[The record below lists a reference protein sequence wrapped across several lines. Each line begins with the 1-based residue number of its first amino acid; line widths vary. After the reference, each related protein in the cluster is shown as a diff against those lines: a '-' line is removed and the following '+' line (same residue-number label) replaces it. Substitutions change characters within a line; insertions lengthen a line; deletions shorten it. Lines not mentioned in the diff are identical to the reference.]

1 MCMRID
7 LSVESLNKRVV
18 WKVFDKSS
26 GAIRSLFEYAEYPKR
41 KLVVR
46 SEGPT
51 HVSDDD
57 DLYGGHRRSR
67 HGLYFYTS
75 KAAALEEAKRWG
87 GSYIAKFEVDP
98 RDFLH
103 ASEDGDRAT
112 YERAKR
118 VGNYIKVRDE

>member
-51 HVSDDD
+51 YVID
-57 DLYGGHRRSR
+57 DLYRGTFAH

-118 VGNYIKVRDE
+118 VGNYIRVRDE

>member
-51 HVSDDD
+51 HVID
-57 DLYGGHRRSR
+57 DLYSGTFTH

-75 KAAALEEAKRWG
+75 KAAALEEANRWE
-87 GSYIAKFEVDP
+87 GSYIAKFKVIP
-98 RDFLH
+98 KDFLH

-118 VGNYIKVRDE
+118 VGNYIRVRDE